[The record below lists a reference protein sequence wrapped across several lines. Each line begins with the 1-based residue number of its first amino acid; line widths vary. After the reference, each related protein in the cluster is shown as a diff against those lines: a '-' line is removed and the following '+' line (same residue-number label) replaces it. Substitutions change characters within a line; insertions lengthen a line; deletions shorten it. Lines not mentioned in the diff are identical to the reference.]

1 MIPQRPTSQRLPVPR
16 HTPAWVVAIL
26 LLAAAP
32 CRGADTP
39 TPAQPP
45 KTPTLP
51 AFLSLQG
58 HPQAPAATIPDG
70 YVGSDSCRDC
80 HASEHNSWHKS
91 YHRTMTQRMDPST
104 VLGPFDGT
112 EVESGGYRYRL
123 TRKGDTFFSEGPDPD
138 LLMYWVQGRKTNPPP
153 NLPRVTL
160 PVVMATG
167 SHHYQTYWVPSP
179 RHPGILQTLPVVYLR
194 ETRQWAPREVAFVHG
209 PDDPERFVTQWNHH
223 CIQCHSTGGNPGL
236 DKRSGQLRT
245 QVAELGISCESCH
258 GPGQAHV
265 DLRRSLPKGVRPDH
279 ERIINPDDLSP
290 QRSSEVCGQCHG
302 VFLHRDEFA
311 FDFAEHGILFRPGE
325 VLERTR
331 YYPRFPQS
339 DSPESVWADLRQ
351 NPQFFKNR
359 WWPDGQMMAAG
370 REFSAMRESGC
381 HSKGGMSCRTCHSMH
396 SSDPDDQLR
405 RDRNSSASC
414 LECHREDTYS
424 TRVSLHTH
432 HAPGS
437 SGSDCLNC
445 HMPHT
450 GYALFKAIRNH
461 QISSPTVNPVERGT
475 PPNACN
481 LCHLDRTLEWT
492 QDWLTRWYN
501 RKPAAPLVSKEPVSA
516 VADTLLR
523 GNASQ
528 RIIAAWHLGWD
539 PALKTG
545 GGPWVAPVLSTAL
558 LDDYGAV
565 RFVAARSLQAQPGSS
580 AARVDFLASERDR
593 RRAIRD
599 ILSRPT
605 GLSNVTAVPSQQS
618 LERLQLPDGRPD
630 LLRIQ
635 ALLDSQN
642 RSSVTISE

>member
-1 MIPQRPTSQRLPVPR
+1 
-16 HTPAWVVAIL
+16 
-26 LLAAAP
+26 
-32 CRGADTP
+32 
-39 TPAQPP
+39 
-45 KTPTLP
+45 
-51 AFLSLQG
+51 
-58 HPQAPAATIPDG
+58 
-70 YVGSDSCRDC
+70 
-80 HASEHNSWHKS
+80 
-91 YHRTMTQRMDPST
+91 
-104 VLGPFDGT
+104 
-112 EVESGGYRYRL
+112 
-123 TRKGDTFFSEGPDPD
+123 
-138 LLMYWVQGRKTNPPP
+138 
-153 NLPRVTL
+153 
-160 PVVMATG
+160 
-167 SHHYQTYWVPSP
+167 VPSP

-194 ETRQWAPREVAFVHG
+194 ETRQWAPREAAFVHG

-236 DKRSGQLRT
+236 DKPSGQLRT

-331 YYPRFPQS
+331 YYPRFPQPG
-339 DSPESVWADLRQ
+339 SPESVWADLRQ

-381 HSKGGMSCRTCHSMH
+381 HSKGGMSCLTCHSMH

-414 LECHREDTYS
+414 LECHREETYT
-424 TRVSLHTH
+424 TRISSHTH
-432 HAPGS
+432 HAPTS

-450 GYALFKAIRNH
+450 SYALFKAIRNH

-492 QDWLTRWYN
+492 QDWLTRWYD
-501 RKPAAPLVSKEPVSA
+501 RKPAAPLVSNAQSEVREVRIAKQFGISYLPLMIMEDQRLIEKHAAAQGLPG
-516 VADTLLR
+516 LR
-523 GNASQ
+523 TNWLQFAGGAPIN
-528 RIIAAWHLGWD
+528 D
-539 PALKTG
+539 ALISGSLEFAG
-545 GGPWVAPVLSTAL
+545 GGVGPMITLWARTRANLGVRGVASLNAMPLYLNTVNPNVRTIRDFTDRDRIGLP
-558 LDDYGAV
+558 AV
-565 RFVAARSLQAQPGSS
+565 RVS
-580 AARVDFLASERDR
+580 
-593 RRAIRD
+593 
-599 ILSRPT
+599 
-605 GLSNVTAVPSQQS
+605 
-618 LERLQLPDGRPD
+618 
-630 LLRIQ
+630 IQ
-635 ALLDSQN
+635 AVTLQMACEAAFGPGQHGRLDGCLPCVRFGGGAGSRVQ
-642 RSSVTISE
+642 